1 MVRMKKDTM
10 KMKMFAMRNN
20 LKRCYLVSQD
30 YAFFGP
36 NSNSP

>member
-10 KMKMFAMRNN
+10 NMNMFVSRNN
-20 LKRCYLVSQD
+20 LKMCSLVNQD